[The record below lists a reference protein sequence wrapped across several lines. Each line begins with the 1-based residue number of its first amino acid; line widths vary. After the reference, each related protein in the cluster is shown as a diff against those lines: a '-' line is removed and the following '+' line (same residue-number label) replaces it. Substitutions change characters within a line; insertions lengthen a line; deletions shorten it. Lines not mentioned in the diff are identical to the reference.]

1 MEGDA
6 PIGRG
11 HVVVGLAEHGIE
23 AVQSHV
29 LAQQPV
35 SQAIDFQEPLQLLQ
49 HIKQQKMQRITTE
62 TADLIARGMVLYPHA
77 HRTKDISLTQWPR
90 PIALPLKGV
99 LVQYF
104 VNLQEAKLICSP
116 LSTGWL
122 SPQNPLKV
130 ETGNFTL
137 LDSDAPVTYQRQQI
151 LYTHNVTATFIQQ
164 GIKSLDFLL
173 PVYRTLLYEQ
183 TLTADC
189 HLMIYTDT

>member
-1 MEGDA
+1 MWRVWRSGKTIGVSRWPCFPSSPVGGPVVAVVGQKVEVELPEDVEGDA

-11 HVVVGLAEHGIE
+11 HVVVGLTEHGIE

-62 TADLIARGMVLYPHA
+62 TDDLIVKGMVFYPHA
-77 HRTKDISLTQWPR
+77 CRTKDIDLSQRPR
-90 PIALPLKGV
+90 PIAFPLRGV

-122 SPQNPLKV
+122 SPQNPPKV

-137 LDSDAPVTYQRQQI
+137 LNSDAPVTYQRQQ
-151 LYTHNVTATFIQQ
+151 
-164 GIKSLDFLL
+164 
-173 PVYRTLLYEQ
+173 TL
-183 TLTADC
+183 
-189 HLMIYTDT
+189 